1 MSWSLAGRIT
11 EIATGEKNGPWTG
24 VTFNKGFFYVSEG
37 GELQGRRILR
47 IGDDGTKTVLIDNLP
62 TRSDHHPNKPVIG
75 PDGYLYFGQ
84 RTYSNSGVVGHD
96 NAEFGWL
103 KRFPNLH
110 DIPCKDIRLNDR
122 NFTTNNP
129 LEPDSR
135 EEVLTGAFWPFGNP
149 RRKTK

>member
-1 MSWSLAGRIT
+1 MSPRAANCR
-11 EIATGEKNGPWTG
+11 ED
-24 VTFNKGFFYVSEG
+24 GFCGF
-37 GELQGRRILR
+37 
-47 IGDDGTKTVLIDNLP
+47 GDDGTKTVLIDNLP
-62 TRSDHHPNKPVIG
+62 TRGDHHTNKPVIG